1 MAITTEVVSLEEN
14 RVRLEVAVPKAD
26 VDRKVERTLKRLGR
40 DLRIPGFRPGKA
52 PTRVVA
58 QRFGRDVVIEETL
71 RDSLGEWYADAVQE
85 TGVQPVADPEVDFEE
100 APGDDGFSFTAVIT
114 TRPVATLGDY
124 TGLEVAKGTPE
135 VPEDGVEKEIDRLR
149 GLAARLQDV
158 DRAAAV
164 GDYVTIDFDGTI
176 DGEALASASARDYL
190 VEVGGPRL
198 VAAFSDRIVGMS
210 AGDTQTFPIDYPDT
224 DGREELA
231 GKTVEYTV
239 TVKGVQEQVLPE
251 LTDELAEEISEYDTV
266 EELRAGIQER
276 LEKSAQDE
284 VDELFRR
291 MVIDAAVANAT
302 VTIPDVMVRNRV
314 DGILHETSH
323 RLPQGMTL
331 EQYLQ
336 MSGKT
341 LDQARE
347 ELAPDAEMAIRREL
361 VVEAVAKAEN
371 VVVTDEEV
379 EDQVRTDAEASGR
392 DADELLREL
401 RKLDGVETLRDDMV
415 MRRTVD
421 FLIENSTAIPVAL
434 KEAREQLW
442 TPEKDAPKPSEGLWT
457 PDSPTSKESPTQ

>member
-14 RVRLEVAVPKAD
+14 RVRLEVAVPKDD
-26 VDRKVERTLKRLGR
+26 VDRKIDRTLKRLGR
-40 DLRIPGFRPGKA
+40 DLRVPGFRPGKA
-52 PTRVVA
+52 PTRVVL
-58 QRFGRDVVIEETL
+58 QRFGRDTVVEETL
-71 RDSLGEWYADAVQE
+71 RDSLGEWYGAALVDS
-85 TGVQPVADPEVDFEE
+85 GIQPVADPEIDFEE
-100 APGDDGFSFTAVIT
+100 APGDEGFQFTAVVH
-114 TRPVATLGDY
+114 TRPTATLGTY
-124 TGLEVAKGTPE
+124 KGLEVAKGAPE
-135 VPEDGVEKEIDRLR
+135 VPENGVEEEIDRLR

-158 DRAAAV
+158 DRAV
-164 GDYVTIDFDGTI
+164 ETGDYVTIDFDGSI
-176 DGEALASASARDYL
+176 DGEPLPSASARDYL

-198 VAAFSDRIVGMS
+198 VAAFSDRLVGMS
-210 AGDTQTFPIDYPDT
+210 AGETTTFPIDYPEA

-239 TVKGVQEQVLPE
+239 TLKGVQEKVLPE
-251 LTDELAEEISEYDTV
+251 LTDELVEEVSEHDTV
-266 EELRAGIQER
+266 DELRTAIQER

-291 MVIDAAVANAT
+291 MVIDAAVAEAT
-302 VTIPDVMVRNRV
+302 VEIPDVMVRNRV

-323 RLPQGMTL
+323 RLPQGITL

-361 VVEAVAKAEN
+361 VVEAIARAEN
-371 VVVTDEEV
+371 VTVTDEEV
-379 EDQVRTDAEASGR
+379 EAQVRTDAEASER
-392 DADELLREL
+392 DGDELLREL
-401 RKLDGVETLRDDMV
+401 RKLDGFDTLRDDMV

-421 FLIENSTAIPVAL
+421 LLIENSTAIPVAL
-434 KEAREQLW
+434 KEARDQLW

-457 PDSPTSKESPTQ
+457 PDSPTSKES

>member
-14 RVRLEVAVPKAD
+14 RVRLEVAVPKDD
-26 VDRKVERTLKRLGR
+26 VDRKIDRTLKRLGR
-40 DLRIPGFRPGKA
+40 DLRVPGFRPGKA
-52 PTRVVA
+52 PTRVVL
-58 QRFGRDVVIEETL
+58 QRFGRDAVVEETL
-71 RDSLGEWYADAVQE
+71 RDSLGEWYGAALAE
-85 TGVQPVADPEVDFEE
+85 SGVQPVADPEIDFED
-100 APGDDGFSFTAVIT
+100 APGDEGFQFTAVVH
-114 TRPVATLGDY
+114 TRPKATLGTY
-124 TGLEVAKGTPE
+124 KGLEVAKGSPE
-135 VPEDGVEKEIDRLR
+135 VPENGVDEEIDRLR
-149 GLAARLQDV
+149 GMAARLQDV
-158 DRAAAV
+158 ERTAQE
-164 GDYVTIDFDGTI
+164 GDYVTIDFDGTV
-176 DGEALASASARDYL
+176 DGEPLPSASARDYL

-198 VAAFSDRIVGMS
+198 VAAFSDRLVGMA
-210 AGDTQTFPIDYPDT
+210 AGDTTSFPIDYAES

-239 TVKGVQEQVLPE
+239 TMKSVQEKVLPE

-266 EELRAGIQER
+266 EELRASIQER

-291 MVIDAAVANAT
+291 MVIDAAVAEAT
-302 VTIPDVMVRNRV
+302 VEIPDVMVRGRV

-323 RLPQGMTL
+323 RLPQGITL

-361 VVEAVAKAEN
+361 VVEAVAEAEN
-371 VVVTDEEV
+371 VTVTDEEV
-379 EDQVRTDAEASGR
+379 EAQVRTDAEASGR
-392 DADELLREL
+392 DGDELLREL
-401 RKLDGVETLRDDMV
+401 RKLNGFETLRDDMV

-421 FLIENSTAIPVAL
+421 LLIENSTAIPVAL

-457 PDSPTSKESPTQ
+457 PDSPTTKES